1 MLRADRYRA
10 GGWDAEAVRVLVVDD
25 ERSFARSL
33 SRGLVAEG
41 FTVDLAHDGVL
52 GLEMAR
58 YGDYDAVVL
67 DIMLPRRNGYD
78 VITAMRAEGIWT
90 PVLMLSAKDGDY
102 DIAEGLDSG
111 ADDYLVKPVSFVVL
125 LARIRA
131 MTRRPATARPAV
143 LEVGWL
149 ALDPSTR
156 EVAVDGET
164 VELTVREFALLE
176 YLMRHRDRVVS
187 KLELL
192 DHVWEGEDVNVVE
205 QYVGYLR
212 RKVGRDAIVTV
223 RGAGYRVQG

>member
-1 MLRADRYRA
+1 M
-10 GGWDAEAVRVLVVDD
+10 RVLVVDD

-33 SRGLVAEG
+33 ARGLVAEG
-41 FTVDLAHDGVL
+41 FAVDLAHDGES

-78 VITAMRAEGIWT
+78 VVTAMRAEEIWT

-102 DIAEGLDSG
+102 DVADGLDAG
-111 ADDYLVKPVSFVVL
+111 ADDYLIKPVSFVVL

-143 LEVGWL
+143 LAAGDL
-149 ALDPSTR
+149 TLDPGTR
-156 EVAVDGET
+156 EVAVGDRA

-176 YLMRHRDRVVS
+176 YLMRHRDRVVG
-187 KLELL
+187 KVELL
-192 DHVWEGEDVNVVE
+192 DHVWEEGEDVNVVE

-212 RKVGRDAIVTV
+212 RKLGREAITTV
-223 RGAGYRVQG
+223 RGAGYRVPG